1 MAKVTRKWLSAVKK
15 VAGVS
20 KMMMNTGILLRQE
33 LLSKYEI
40 LLVREVFQ
48 SMGDASVYKLM
59 TCPLAENRFV

>member
-48 SMGDASVYKLM
+48 AWEMQVSI
-59 TCPLAENRFV
+59 N